1 MPKSL
6 ASTSPKPVAGER
18 GVMAGW
24 DPAWSVVNLRG
35 NPDDPDFRAGVARA
49 LGAELPVAVCS
60 TRLGQDLKIVW
71 AGPDDWFV
79 MSKRRKASELEA
91 ALRAELAGQHIAVT
105 DVSSNYT
112 ILHLSGPRVRELLA
126 QGCPLDLHPRAFGA
140 DRCAGS
146 HFFKASVWLWRTPD
160 GEGFELLV
168 RRSFAGY
175 VRLML
180 ERSAR
185 ACGLVD
191 ETGLSGAAGN
201 RTSRPTR

>member
-6 ASTSPKPVAGER
+6 ASTSPKSVAGER

-126 QGCPLDLHPRAFGA
+126 QGCPLDLHPRSFKTGQS
-140 DRCAGS
+140 AGS
-146 HFFKASVWLWRTPD
+146 VFFKASVWLWQTDDAPVY
-160 GEGFELLV
+160 ELLV
-168 RRSFAGY
+168 RNSFRGY
-175 VRLML
+175 VWLML
-180 ERSAR
+180 EHCTAES
-185 ACGLVD
+185 GLVKRVF
-191 ETGLSGAAGN
+191 A
-201 RTSRPTR
+201 